1 MRVTTVQIISK
12 KLRAVSY
19 EDRHIETV
27 RLSEE
32 DKSNH
37 LQPQEVALKPIFI
50 SILQFNST
58 DISWAFDS
66 SSFSFLL
73 LCP

>member
-1 MRVTTVQIISK
+1 MTVTTVQIISK

-19 EDRHIETV
+19 VDRHIETV

-58 DISWAFDS
+58 DIS
-66 SSFSFLL
+66 
-73 LCP
+73 

>member
-1 MRVTTVQIISK
+1 MTVTTVQIILK
-12 KLRAVSY
+12 KLGAVSY
-19 EDRHIETV
+19 VDRHIETV
-27 RLSEE
+27 RLGEE

-58 DISWAFDS
+58 DIS
-66 SSFSFLL
+66 
-73 LCP
+73 